1 MIEVQ
6 DLTKYYGPH
15 PALRGVTFTVNR
27 GEVLGLLGPNAA
39 GKTTTMR
46 ILTGYLPATSGTAK
60 VAGYDIAEQP
70 IEAKRQI
77 GYLPENVPLYP
88 EMSVRGYLDFV
99 AELRGVPRKVKKAR
113 LDEVCELARI
123 TNVTD
128 TLVGKI
134 SRGYRQRVGIAQA
147 LIHRPSVL
155 ILDEPTVGLDPKQI
169 IETRQLIKNLGGD
182 HTVILSSHI
191 LPEVS
196 MTCNRIVII
205 NEGKVAAV
213 DTPDNLT
220 RRLQGSSR
228 VRVEAR
234 GPREQ
239 IVETIQRLAG
249 VLAVEAE
256 QGISPDLI
264 VCHVECEAEADARE
278 RIAAAIAGGGWGL
291 LEMRGVGLSLEE
303 VFLKLTT
310 EEEVA
315 ADEEEESG
323 E

>member
-278 RIAAAIAGGGWGL
+278 RIAAAIVGGGWGL
-291 LEMRGVGLSLEE
+291 LEMRGVRLSLEE